1 MEKKVLMFLCLL
13 ITVVYGCSDSPINNN
28 PGSQTDSLKI
38 DSLIEANMEKWDLPG
53 LTFAI
58 AYNGNLVY
66 SKGYGYIDTITK
78 QPVTTSSL
86 FRIASISKSVTA
98 VGVMKLVQDGKL
110 SLNDQV
116 FGPSGIL
123 NQSYYQN
130 ILDSTALDVT
140 VTNLLEHTSGWTDD
154 LQGDPMFQSLEIAQ
168 AMNVPPPAFQQTTIE
183 YVLANYKLANPP
195 GTVYSYYNF
204 GYCVLQE
211 IIEKVSGQTYEDF
224 LRQNV
229 LIPAGSNDM
238 QLGMNLESKRFPN
251 EVTYY
256 GTAGE
261 ETELSVYGTGQ
272 MVPWPYGGFNMEEMD
287 GNGRWIASAE
297 DLVNFALAV
306 KNNTILNQSTYKVM
320 ITVPNIPNT
329 TYAKGWGVASNG
341 IWNQGSQPG
350 TVSEI
355 QNATNGYS
363 WALIV
368 NKRSLNNDIYNDLSN
383 IGWNVQQYIQ

>member
-1 MEKKVLMFLCLL
+1 MKKIVLPMVCVFMF
-13 ITVVYGCSDSPINNN
+13 IVYGCSNSPVNNN
-28 PGSQTDSLKI
+28 PGTQTDSLKI

-66 SKGYGYIDTITK
+66 SKGYGYVDTLTK
-78 QPVTTSSL
+78 QPVTTNSL

-98 VGVMKLVQDGKL
+98 VAVMKLFQDGKL
-110 SLNDQV
+110 NLDAQV

-123 NQSYYQN
+123 NEPYYQN
-130 ILDSTALDVT
+130 ILDSNVLDIT
-140 VTNLLEHTSGWTDD
+140 VTNLLNHTGGWDD
-154 LQGDPMFQSLEIAQ
+154 SFQGDPMFMSLQIAI
-168 AMNVPPPAFQQTTIE
+168 AMGVTAPAFQQTTIE
-183 YVLANYKLANPP
+183 YVLANFKLINPP

-211 IIEKVSGQTYEDF
+211 IIEKVSGQTYEDY

-229 LIPAGSNDM
+229 LIPSGSNDM
-238 QLGMNLESKRFPN
+238 QLGMNLESNRFPN

-256 GTAGE
+256 GTPGE
-261 ETELSVYGTGQ
+261 ETNLSVYGSGLQ
-272 MVPWPYGGFNMEEMD
+272 VPWPYGGFNMEEMD

-306 KNNTILNQSTYKVM
+306 KNNTILNQATYNIMV
-320 ITVPNIPNT
+320 TVPNIPNT
-329 TYAKGWGVASNG
+329 SYAKGWGVASDG
-341 IWNQGSQPG
+341 VWNQGSQPG

-383 IGWNVQQYIQ
+383 IGWNVQQYIH